1 MNKYNILENL
11 EYKDKV
17 AITVMFESEFSK
29 EIRIVFKQDQVM
41 KEHKTSYPITVE
53 IFEGEILFGV
63 NGKTHTLTRGDI
75 VSLEAN
81 VPHDLKANKNSIVRL
96 SLSKKDSINRV
107 KGVLKL

>member
-1 MNKYNILENL
+1 MNLNL
-11 EYKDKV
+11 KFYLLVLKLVQEDHLFLLLQLS
-17 AITVMFESEFSK
+17 I
-29 EIRIVFKQDQVM
+29 IVFKQDQVM

-53 IFEGEILFGV
+53 VFEGEILFGV
-63 NGKTHTLTRGDI
+63 NGQTNTLTRGDI

-81 VPHDLKANKNSIVRL
+81 VPHNLKANKNSIVRL